1 MVPPTTKCEAFM
13 KAVQLSR
20 FGGPEALEIVETPTP
35 GPQPGEVLV
44 RVQASGIN
52 FFEVLMRQDRYAVTP
67 ELPMILGVEA
77 AGAIEAR
84 GDGVA
89 SPAVGARVAVPLFA
103 IGRSGGYAE
112 YVVADSAAVVPLP
125 DEVSFEDA
133 TALMVQ
139 GMTALHL
146 VRQSPPQN
154 RAVLVNA
161 AAGGVGSLLVQL
173 ARHRGARLVIA
184 AAGSDEKRQ
193 LALSLG
199 ATIAVDYSSRDW
211 VERVRE
217 ATGGRGADIIYDFI
231 GGRFTKACLDALTPG
246 GELIFGA
253 LGRFS
258 LDQAAMEGMFARNQS
273 LKGFAL
279 LPLLTPD
286 TLKADLRWLFAEAAN
301 GRLKVIQG
309 GRYLLDR
316 AADAHRAVERRE
328 TVGKV
333 VLIP

>member
-1 MVPPTTKCEAFM
+1 M
-13 KAVQLSR
+13 KAIQLSR
-20 FGGPEALEIVETPTP
+20 FGGPEVLEIGEIPTP
-35 GPQPGEVLV
+35 APQPGEVLV
-44 RVQASGIN
+44 RVQASGVN
-52 FFEVLMRQDRYAVTP
+52 FFEILMRQDRYAVTP
-67 ELPMILGVEA
+67 ELPMMLGVEA
-77 AGAIEAR
+77 AGVIEAI
-84 GDGVA
+84 GDGVT
-89 SPAVGARVAVPLFA
+89 SPTVGARVAVPLFA

-112 YVVADSAAVVPLP
+112 YVVADAASIVPLP

-139 GMTALHL
+139 GLTALHL
-146 VRQSPPQN
+146 VRRSPPKD

-173 ARHRGARLVIA
+173 ARDSSARLVIA
-184 AAGSDEKRQ
+184 AAGSGDKRD
-193 LALSLG
+193 LALALG
-199 ATIAVDYSSRDW
+199 AHIAVDYSSLDW

-217 ATGGRGADIIYDFI
+217 ATGGRGADIIYEFI
-231 GGRFTKACLDALTPG
+231 GGSFTKACLDALAPG
-246 GELIFGA
+246 GELVFGA

-258 LDQAAMEGMFARNQS
+258 LDQAAMERLFARNQS
-273 LKGFAL
+273 VKGFAL

-286 TLKADLRWLFAEAAN
+286 MLKDDLGWLFAEAAD

>member
-1 MVPPTTKCEAFM
+1 M

-20 FGGPEALEIVETPTP
+20 FGGPEVLEIVETPTP
-35 GPQPGEVLV
+35 APQPGQVLV
-44 RVQASGIN
+44 RVHASGIN
-52 FFEVLMRQDRYAVTP
+52 FFEILLRQDRYGVTP
-67 ELPMILGVEA
+67 ELPMVLGVEA
-77 AGAIEAR
+77 AGVIEAL
-84 GDGVA
+84 GDGVT
-89 SPAVGARVAVPLFA
+89 SPAVGARIAVPLFA
-103 IGRSGGYAE
+103 MGRSGGYAD
-112 YVVADSAAVVPLP
+112 YVIADAASVVPLP

-139 GMTALHL
+139 GLTALHL
-146 VRQSPPQN
+146 VRRSTPKD

-173 ARHRGARLVIA
+173 ARDGSARLVIA
-184 AAGSDEKRQ
+184 AAGSGDKRD
-193 LALSLG
+193 LALALG
-199 ATIAVDYSSRDW
+199 AHIAVDYSSLDW

-217 ATGGRGADIIYDFI
+217 ATGGRGADIIYEFI
-231 GGRFTKACLDALTPG
+231 GGSFTKACLNALAPG

-258 LDQAAMEGMFARNQS
+258 LDQAAMEGLFAQNQS
-273 LKGFAL
+273 VKGFAL
-279 LPLLTPD
+279 LPLLTPN
-286 TLKADLRWLFAEAAN
+286 TLKADLGWLFAEAAN

>member
-1 MVPPTTKCEAFM
+1 M
-13 KAVQLSR
+13 KAVQLNR
-20 FGGPEALEIVETPTP
+20 FGGPEVLEIVETPTP
-35 GPQPGEVLV
+35 APQPGEVLV
-44 RVQASGIN
+44 CVQAAGIN
-52 FFEVLMRQDRYAVTP
+52 FFEILMRQDRYAVTP
-67 ELPMILGVEA
+67 ELPMMLGVEA
-77 AGAIEAR
+77 AGVIDAL

-89 SPAVGARVAVPLFA
+89 SPAVGSRVAVPLFA

-112 YVVADSAAVVPLP
+112 YVVADAASVVPLP
-125 DEVSFEDA
+125 DDLSFEDA

-139 GMTALHL
+139 GLTALHL
-146 VRQSPPQN
+146 VRQSPPN
-154 RAVLVNA
+154 AKAVLVNA

-173 ARHRGARLVIA
+173 ARDSGARLVIA
-184 AAGSDEKRQ
+184 AAGSDEKRE
-193 LALSLG
+193 LALALG
-199 ATIAVDYSSRDW
+199 ADIAVDYSSPDW

-217 ATGGRGADIIYDFI
+217 ATGGRGAEIIYEFI
-231 GGRFTKACLDALTPG
+231 GGSFTKACLDALAPG
-246 GELIFGA
+246 GELVFGA
-253 LGRFS
+253 LGRFR
-258 LDQAAMEGMFARNQS
+258 LDQAAMDGLFAQNQS
-273 LKGFAL
+273 VKGFAL

-286 TLKADLRWLFAEAAN
+286 TLKTDLGWLFDEAAN

>member
-1 MVPPTTKCEAFM
+1 M

-20 FGGPEALEIVETPTP
+20 FGAPEVLEIVERPTP
-35 GPQPGEVLV
+35 APQPGEVLV
-44 RVQASGIN
+44 RVHASRIN

-67 ELPMILGVEA
+67 ELPMMLGVEA
-77 AGAIEAR
+77 AGVIEAL

-89 SPAVGARVAVPLFA
+89 MPAVGARVAVPLFA
-103 IGRSGGYAE
+103 MGRSGGYAE
-112 YVVADSAAVVPLP
+112 YVIADATSVVPMP
-125 DEVSFEDA
+125 DELSFEDA

-139 GMTALHL
+139 GMTALYL
-146 VRQSPPQN
+146 VRQSQPN
-154 RAVLVNA
+154 VKAVLVNA

-173 ARHRGARLVIA
+173 ARSSGARLVIA
-184 AAGSDEKRQ
+184 AAGSGEKRD
-193 LALSLG
+193 LALALG
-199 ATIAVDYSSRDW
+199 ADVAVDYSSLDW
-211 VERVRE
+211 VDRVRE
-217 ATGGRGADIIYDFI
+217 ATGGRGTDIIYEFI
-231 GGRFTKACLDALTPG
+231 GGSFTRACLDALAPG

-258 LDQAAMEGMFARNQS
+258 LDQAAMEGLFARNQS
-273 LKGFAL
+273 VKGFAL

-286 TLKADLRWLFAEAAN
+286 TLKADLGWLFVEAAN

-316 AADAHRAVERRE
+316 AADAHLTMERRK

>member
-1 MVPPTTKCEAFM
+1 M

-20 FGGPEALEIVETPTP
+20 FGGPDVLEIVETQTP
-35 GPQPGEVLV
+35 APQPGEVLV

-52 FFEVLMRQDRYAVTP
+52 FFEILMRQDRYAVTP
-67 ELPMILGVEA
+67 ELPMMLGVEA
-77 AGAIEAR
+77 AGVIEAL

-103 IGRSGGYAE
+103 IGRSGGYAD
-112 YVVADSAAVVPLP
+112 YVIADAASVVPLH

-139 GMTALHL
+139 GLTALHL
-146 VRQSPPQN
+146 VRQSPLQD

-173 ARHRGARLVIA
+173 ARDSGARLVIA
-184 AAGSDEKRQ
+184 AAGSGEKRD
-193 LALSLG
+193 LALALG
-199 ATIAVDYSSRDW
+199 ADIAVDYSSPDW
-211 VERVRE
+211 VDRVRE
-217 ATGGRGADIIYDFI
+217 ATGGRGADIIYDFN
-231 GGRFTKACLDALTPG
+231 GGSFTKACLDALAPG

-258 LDQAAMEGMFARNQS
+258 LDQAAMEGLFARNQS
-273 LKGFAL
+273 VKGFAL

-286 TLKADLRWLFAEAAN
+286 TLKADLGWLFAEAAN
-301 GRLKVIQG
+301 GSLKVIQG

-316 AADAHRAVERRE
+316 VADAHLVVERRE
-328 TVGKV
+328 MVGKV

>member
-1 MVPPTTKCEAFM
+1 M

-20 FGGPEALEIVETPTP
+20 FGGPEVLKIVETPTP
-35 GPQPGEVLV
+35 SPRPGEVLV
-44 RVQASGIN
+44 RVHASGIN
-52 FFEVLMRQDRYAVTP
+52 FFEILMRQDRYAVTP
-67 ELPMILGVEA
+67 ELPMMLGVEA
-77 AGAIEAR
+77 AGVVEAL

-89 SPAVGARVAVPLFA
+89 MPAVGARVAVPLFA
-103 IGRSGGYAE
+103 IGRSGGYAD
-112 YVVADSAAVVPLP
+112 YVIADAASVVPLP
-125 DEVSFEDA
+125 DELSFEDA

-139 GMTALHL
+139 GLTALHL
-146 VRQSPPQN
+146 VRQSPPN
-154 RAVLVNA
+154 AEAVLVNA

-173 ARHRGARLVIA
+173 ARGSGARLVIA
-184 AAGSDEKRQ
+184 AAGLEEKRD

-199 ATIAVDYSSRDW
+199 ADIAVDYSSPDW

-217 ATGGRGADIIYDFI
+217 ATGGRGADIIYEFI
-231 GGRFTKACLDALTPG
+231 GGAFTKACLDALAPG

-258 LDQAAMEGMFARNQS
+258 LDQAAMENLFAQNQS
-273 LKGFAL
+273 VKGFAL
-279 LPLLTPD
+279 LPLVTLD
-286 TLKADLRWLFAEAAN
+286 TLTADLGWLFAEAAN

>member
-1 MVPPTTKCEAFM
+1 M

-20 FGGPEALEIVETPTP
+20 FGGPEVLEIVETPTP
-35 GPQPGEVLV
+35 APRPGEVLV

-52 FFEVLMRQDRYAVTP
+52 FFEILMRQDRYAVTP
-67 ELPMILGVEA
+67 ELPMMLGVEA
-77 AGAIEAR
+77 AGVIEAL

-112 YVVADSAAVVPLP
+112 YVIAEAASVVPLP
-125 DEVSFEDA
+125 GELSFEDA

-139 GMTALHL
+139 GLTALHL
-146 VRQSPPQN
+146 VRRSPPKGGT
-154 RAVLVNA
+154 VLVNA

-173 ARHRGARLVIA
+173 ARDNGARLVIA
-184 AAGSDEKRQ
+184 AAGSEEKRD
-193 LALSLG
+193 LALALG
-199 ATIAVDYSSRDW
+199 ADIAVDYSSPDW
-211 VERVRE
+211 VDRVRE
-217 ATGGRGADIIYDFI
+217 ATGVRGADLIYEFI
-231 GGRFTKACLDALTPG
+231 GGSFTKACLDALAPG

-258 LDQAAMEGMFARNQS
+258 LDQAAMENLFARNQS

-286 TLKADLRWLFAEAAN
+286 KLKEDLGWLFAEAAN
-301 GRLKVIQG
+301 GRLRVIQG
-309 GRYLLDR
+309 GRYFLDR
-316 AADAHRAVERRE
+316 AADAHHAVERRE
-328 TVGKV
+328 SVGKV

>member
-1 MVPPTTKCEAFM
+1 M
-13 KAVQLSR
+13 KAIQLSR
-20 FGGPEALEIVETPTP
+20 FGGPEVLEIVETPTP
-35 GPQPGEVLV
+35 APQPGEVLV

-67 ELPMILGVEA
+67 ELPMMLGVEA
-77 AGAIEAR
+77 AGVIEAH
-84 GDGVA
+84 GDGVVT
-89 SPAVGARVAVPLFA
+89 PAIGTRVAVPLFA
-103 IGRSGGYAE
+103 IGRSGGHAE
-112 YVVADSAAVVPLP
+112 HVVAEAASVVPLP
-125 DEVSFEDA
+125 DKLSFEDA

-139 GMTALHL
+139 GLTALHL
-146 VRQSPPQN
+146 VRQNPPKD
-154 RAVLVNA
+154 RTVLVNA

-173 ARHRGARLVIA
+173 ARDSGARLVIA
-184 AAGSDEKRQ
+184 AAGSDEKRK
-193 LALSLG
+193 LALALG
-199 ATIAVDYSSRDW
+199 ADIAVDYSSPDW

-217 ATGGRGADIIYDFI
+217 ATGGRGADIIYEFI
-231 GGRFTKACLDALTPG
+231 GGSFTKACLDALAPG

-258 LDQAAMEGMFARNQS
+258 LDQAAMEGLFALNQS
-273 LKGFAL
+273 VKGFAL
-279 LPLLTPD
+279 LPFLTPD
-286 TLKADLRWLFAEAAN
+286 TLKADLGWLFAEAAN
-301 GRLKVIQG
+301 GRLKVTQG

>member
-1 MVPPTTKCEAFM
+1 M

-20 FGGPEALEIVETPTP
+20 FGGPEVLEIVETPTP
-35 GPQPGEVLV
+35 SLRSGEVLV
-44 RVQASGIN
+44 RVHAAGIN

-67 ELPMILGVEA
+67 ELPMTLGVEA
-77 AGAIEAR
+77 AGVIETL

-89 SPAVGARVAVPLFA
+89 SPAIGTRVAAPLFA
-103 IGRSGGYAE
+103 MGRSGGYAE
-112 YVVADSAAVVPLP
+112 YVVADAASVVPLP
-125 DEVSFEDA
+125 DELPFEDA

-139 GMTALHL
+139 GLTALHL
-146 VRQSPPQN
+146 VRRSPPN
-154 RAVLVNA
+154 AKAVLVNA

-173 ARHRGARLVIA
+173 ARDRGARLVIA
-184 AAGSDEKRQ
+184 AAGSDEKRE
-193 LALSLG
+193 LALALG
-199 ATIAVDYSSRDW
+199 ADVAVDYSSPDW

-217 ATGGRGADIIYDFI
+217 ATGGRGPDIIYEFI
-231 GGRFTKACLDALTPG
+231 GGTFTKACVDALAPG
-246 GELIFGA
+246 GELVFGA

-258 LDQAAMEGMFARNQS
+258 LDQAAMEDLFARNQS
-273 LKGFAL
+273 VKGFAL

-286 TLKADLRWLFAEAAN
+286 TLKADLGRLFAEAAN

-333 VLIP
+333 VLFP